1 MKKVFISAGHGGSD
15 PGAVANGFKEKD
27 LNLDIALACGDY
39 LKAYGVNVKLSR
51 TKDEDDGIYQEA
63 AESNA
68 FGPDYTVSIH
78 NNAGGGD
85 GIEAWHQLDGS
96 SKVLAENILAEAVKI
111 GQNSRGAKTRA
122 NANGTEFYGF
132 IRQTTAPAVIL
143 ECAFVDNAK
152 DMEIIDTL
160 AERKA
165 MGVAIAKGILK
176 TLGITEK
183 PAVEPTPA
191 PTPAPTPTTTTTV
204 DKNDV
209 VSIAANAV
217 YYNGTSIPDWVK
229 NKNWIVAEV
238 TGDRAVIDKSADGK
252 NSIDSPINVKYLTVV
267 KDANKPASTPTK
279 PVTTAAKVEENDVV
293 SIASNATYYDG
304 TPMPTWVK
312 NKNWIVDEVDGS
324 RAVIDRSEDGLNSI
338 NSPVDVKYLTVVKDA
353 NKSSQ
358 TTISNLSVPF
368 KVKVDIT
375 NLNIRT
381 GAGTSFA
388 VTGHFCPPGVYTIVE
403 VKEGKG
409 SEKGWGKLKSGAGWI
424 SLDFADRF

>member
-51 TKDEDDGIYQEA
+51 TKDENDDISQEA

-85 GIEAWHQLDGS
+85 GIEAWYQIDGS
-96 SKVLAENILAEAVKI
+96 SKALAENILAEAVKI
-111 GQNSRGAKTRA
+111 GQNSRGAKKRA
-122 NANGTEFYGF
+122 NSNGTDFYGF
-132 IRQTTAPAVIL
+132 IRQTNAPAVIV

-183 PAVEPTPA
+183 PAVE

-238 TGDRAVIDKSADGK
+238 TGDRAVIDKSEDGK
-252 NSIDSPINVKYLTVV
+252 NDIDSPINVKYLTVV
-267 KDANKPASTPTK
+267 KTTSTPTTK
-279 PVTTAAKVEENDVV
+279 PTTNTNVVEEGDVV
-293 SIASNATYYDG
+293 SIAANATYYDG
-304 TPMPTWVK
+304 GEMPNWVK
-312 NKNWIVDEVDGS
+312 DKNWYVDEVNGD
-324 RAVIDRSEDGLNSI
+324 RAVIGKSEDELNSI
-338 NSPVDVKYLTVVKDA
+338 NSPVNVKYLTVVKDA
-353 NKSSQ
+353 NKSSAPTVS
-358 TTISNLSVPF
+358 TTNVPF
-368 KVKVDIT
+368 KVKVSIS

-381 GAGTSFA
+381 GAGTNFA
-388 VTGHFCPPGVYTIVE
+388 ATGHFCPPGVYTIVE

-424 SLDFADRF
+424 SLDFAARF

>member
-51 TKDEDDGIYQEA
+51 TKDEDDGICQEA

-78 NNAGGGD
+78 INAGGGD

-122 NANGTEFYGF
+122 NSNGTDYYGF
-132 IRQTTAPAVIL
+132 IRQTNAPAVIV

-152 DMEIIDTL
+152 DMEIIDTV

-183 PAVEPTPA
+183 PAETPK
-191 PTPAPTPTTTTTV
+191 PSTTVTV
-204 DKNDV
+204 DKNDA

-229 NKNWIVAEV
+229 NKNWIVDEV
-238 TGDRAVIDKSADGK
+238 TGDRAVIGKSEDGK
-252 NSIDSPINVKYLTVV
+252 NDIDSPINVKYLTVV

-279 PVTTAAKVEENDVV
+279 PVTTVSKVEENDIV
-293 SIASNATYYDG
+293 SIAANAEYYDG
-304 TPMPTWVK
+304 GPVPTWVK
-312 NKNWIVDEVDGS
+312 NKNWIVDEVTGD
-324 RAVIDRSEDGLNSI
+324 RAVIGKSEDGLNDIDSPI
-338 NSPVDVKYLTVVKDA
+338 NVKYLIVVKDA
-353 NKSSQ
+353 NKVSQ
-358 TTISNLSVPF
+358 STTNTAKVPF
-368 KVKVDIT
+368 KVKVSIS

-381 GAGTSFA
+381 GAGTNFA
-388 VTGHFCPPGVYTIVE
+388 VTGHYCSPGVYTIVE

-424 SLDFADRF
+424 SLDFAVRF